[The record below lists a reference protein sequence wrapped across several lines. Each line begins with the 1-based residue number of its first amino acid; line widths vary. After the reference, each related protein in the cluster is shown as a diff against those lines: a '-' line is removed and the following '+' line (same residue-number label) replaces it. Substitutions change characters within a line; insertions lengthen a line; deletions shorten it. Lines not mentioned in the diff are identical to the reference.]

1 MCFELF
7 KNSMRA
13 TVETFG
19 DEALPPISVTIMAGK
34 EDLTVKVWAALLRIL
49 RKGLASATRFG
60 LACTLSVLFER
71 PFYAQCTVVNAHLTF
86 NNPVHFARQKS
97 QPALHFW
104 HLLTDFCTCDSF
116 RTWGAG
122 SLAGAWP
129 RSSPIYILPRNC
141 LLICS

>member
-1 MCFELF
+1 MLLQFLCDQYYCASPEVHITKPQDDKKYPYIPSHLYHMCFELF

-60 LACTLSVLFER
+60 LACTLSALFER
-71 PFYAQCTVVNAHLTF
+71 DTP
-86 NNPVHFARQKS
+86 
-97 QPALHFW
+97 
-104 HLLTDFCTCDSF
+104 
-116 RTWGAG
+116 
-122 SLAGAWP
+122 
-129 RSSPIYILPRNC
+129 
-141 LLICS
+141 